1 MKIPTALRVA
11 RNLIFIPRCASCGER
26 LSPLPER
33 AEGPTKGKI
42 CFCKG
47 CVGKWLSARAEAC
60 PVCAN
65 TSDKCNC
72 TQNYF
77 FNNQPEIPSLCF
89 YRPES
94 GDAQT
99 KAILSM
105 KRRLDYEVF
114 DFMAEELS
122 ERLSLTLSKMKL
134 DGRDCIFTWIPRKR
148 SSVAENG
155 FDQAKELAKRIA
167 RLNSARAYPLLV
179 RTGGKEQKRLDSKD
193 RAKNAKKSIGLNE
206 RTDFLPSK
214 FRNGTVNDFLSGK
227 TIIIID
233 DIMTSGATLRHSC
246 ELLQSAGAE
255 NTVVACLAKSVK
267 KSSKPDN

>member
-26 LSPLPER
+26 LSPLPKR
-33 AEGPTKGKI
+33 AEGPTRGRI
-42 CFCKG
+42 CFCKS
-47 CVGKWLSARAEAC
+47 CIGKWLSARAEAC

-94 GDAQT
+94 GDAQSR
-99 KAILSM
+99 AILSM
-105 KRRLDYEVF
+105 KRRLDYETF
-114 DFMAEELS
+114 DFMADELS
-122 ERLSLTLSKMKL
+122 ERLSFTLAKMKL
-134 DGRDCIFTWIPRKR
+134 NGKDCIFTWIPRKK
-148 SSVAENG
+148 SSIAENG
-155 FDQAKELAKRIA
+155 FDQARELTKRVA
-167 RLNSARAYPLLV
+167 RRNGAAAYPLLV
-179 RTGGKEQKRLDSKD
+179 RIGGKEQKRLDSKD

-206 RTDFLPSK
+206 RTDFIPTKSGADSVK
-214 FRNGTVNDFLSGK
+214 DFLSGK
-227 TIIIID
+227 TVIIID
-233 DIMTSGATLRHSC
+233 DIMTSGATLRHAC
-246 ELLQSAGAE
+246 EILQSAGAK

-267 KSSKPDN
+267 KNSKSNN